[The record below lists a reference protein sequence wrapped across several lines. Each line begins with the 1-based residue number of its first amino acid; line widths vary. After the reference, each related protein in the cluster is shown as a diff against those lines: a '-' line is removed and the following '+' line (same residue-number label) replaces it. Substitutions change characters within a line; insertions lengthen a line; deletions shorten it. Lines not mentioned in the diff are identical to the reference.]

1 MHETAP
7 IYLDTDASDY
17 GIGAYL
23 FQLVDGKEKPVAFMS
38 RALFRD
44 VHFCIRTDHK
54 NLTWRKEY
62 YGRWVQS
69 TYKTISE
76 VHNSKIGHFGVD
88 RTYAKLRAKNLNWPL
103 SS

>member
-38 RALFRD
+38 RALS
-44 VHFCIRTDHK
+44 
-54 NLTWRKEY
+54 
-62 YGRWVQS
+62 GRENRWS
-69 TYKTISE
+69 T
-76 VHNSKIGHFGVD
+76 
-88 RTYAKLRAKNLNWPL
+88 PQ
-103 SS
+103 